1 MKTLIIVESG
11 TKAKSIQDILGQE
24 YLVEASVGHITELA
38 SGGSHGIGVDID
50 NDFKPH
56 YVLSDDK
63 VSVLKN
69 LMNASKKCDRII
81 IASDPDR
88 EGEAIAW
95 HLSKRLEDM
104 GKPIK
109 RMTYSKITKPALL
122 KSLNEL
128 RDVDLNIFHAQE
140 ARRIL
145 DRLVGFSASP
155 FLMNFF
161 GPKLSA
167 GRVQSVV
174 TRMIIDRELEIEAF
188 VPEEFYTIQ
197 VNLDKNGKEP
207 FVTKYSGRLINA
219 KVAKAMHDRL
229 SANKEYIVTEVKAEE
244 EKKPAPPP
252 LITATLLQAMS
263 SLHNLDP
270 EETMKAAQSLFEN
283 KYISYHRT
291 DSVRIEGETMKM
303 AHDWLDQNNFSRP
316 SKPNIFKNEDETQD
330 AHECIHPCD
339 VNFVIDNNN
348 YEIVDKNEKLV
359 YSTIWKYFVAS
370 QMLPAVYNT
379 LKVTAHVS
387 GDKSAEVK
395 ASGKALKSKGF
406 LEILGVDDKNK
417 IEIPNLEVGDLV
429 YLSGKIPVRMEK
441 KQTQPPPR
449 YSINKVMSELK
460 RRGIGR
466 PATYADL
473 LSKISARN
481 YVEKKGNV
489 FHATDLGK
497 TITNVLSNYFTF
509 MDYDYT
515 AKMEKSLDEIES
527 GKINHIDML
536 KKFYPGFKSELDKAY
551 LGHGGTLCDKC
562 SSPMSTRVAKSTG
575 EKFLACSAFP
585 KCRNTKSCK

>member
-11 TKAKSIQDILGQE
+11 TKAKSIQDILGPD
-24 YLVEASVGHITELA
+24 YIVKASVGHITELA
-38 SGGSHGIGVDID
+38 SGGPHGIGVDIN

-63 VSVLKN
+63 VSVLED
-69 LMNASKKCDRII
+69 LMSASKKCDKII

-109 RMTYSKITKPALL
+109 RMVYGKITKPALL

-197 VNLDKNGKEP
+197 VNLDKDGKNQ
-207 FVTKYSGRLINA
+207 FITKYSGKLTDA
-219 KVAKAMHDRL
+219 KSAKSMHDRL
-229 SANKEYIVTEVKAEE
+229 SSNDKYVVTEVRAEE

-263 SLHNLDP
+263 SLYNLDP
-270 EETMKAAQSLFEN
+270 VDTMKAAQSLFES

-291 DSVRIEGETMKM
+291 DSVRAENETLKM
-303 AHDWLDQNNFSRP
+303 AHDWLDENKIDRP
-316 SKPNIFKNEDETQD
+316 RKPNIFKNENDTQD

-339 VNFVIDNNN
+339 VNFVIDDNN
-348 YEIVDKNEKLV
+348 YEIIDKNERLV
-359 YSTIWKYFVAS
+359 YKTIWQYFVGS
-370 QMLPAVYNT
+370 QMSPAVYNT
-379 LKVTAHVS
+379 LKITAHVLN
-387 GDKSAEVK
+387 DKSAEVK

-406 LEILGVDDKNK
+406 LEILGLEDKNK
-417 IEIPNLEVGDLV
+417 IDIPNLEVGDFLS
-429 YLSGKIPVRMEK
+429 LSGEIPVRMEK

-497 TITNVLSNYFTF
+497 KITNVLSNYFTF
-509 MDYDYT
+509 MNYDYT

-536 KKFYPGFKSELDKAY
+536 KKFYPGFKSELDRAY
-551 LGHGGTLCDKC
+551 LGHGGVLCDKC
-562 SSPMSTRVAKSTG
+562 KSPMSIRTVKASG
-575 EKFLACSAFP
+575 DKFLACSAFP
-585 KCRNTKSCK
+585 KCKNTKSL

>member
-11 TKAKSIQDILGQE
+11 TKAKSIQDILGSD
-24 YLVEASVGHITELA
+24 YIVKASVGHITELA
-38 SGGSHGIGVDID
+38 SGGFHGMGVDVD
-50 NDFKPH
+50 KDFKPH

-63 VSVLKN
+63 VSVLEN
-69 LMNASKKCDRII
+69 LMNSSKECDSII

-109 RMTYSKITKPALL
+109 RMTYGKITKPALL

-188 VPEEFYTIQ
+188 IPEEFYTIQ
-197 VNLDKNGKEP
+197 VNLDKNGQDP
-207 FVTKYSGRLINA
+207 FTTKYSGRLTNVKTA
-219 KVAKAMHDRL
+219 KSIYDRL
-229 SANKEYIVTEVKAEE
+229 SANDKYIVTDVRAEE
-244 EKKPAPPP
+244 EKKAAPAP

-263 SLHNLDP
+263 SLYNLDP
-270 EETMKAAQSLFEN
+270 EETMKAAQSLFES

-291 DSVRIEGETMKM
+291 DSVRIENETAKM
-303 AHDWLDQNNFSRP
+303 AHDWLDENKIDRP
-316 SKPNIFKNEDETQD
+316 SKPNIFKNENESQD

-339 VNFVIDNNN
+339 VNFIVDDNN
-348 YEIVDKNEKLV
+348 YEIINKNERLV
-359 YSTIWKYFVAS
+359 YKTIWQYFVAS
-370 QMLPAVYNT
+370 QMLPVVYNT
-379 LKVTAHVS
+379 LKVTAHVL

-395 ASGKALKSKGF
+395 ASGKALKTKGF
-406 LEILGVDDKNK
+406 LDILGIEDKNK
-417 IEIPNLEVGDLV
+417 IEIPNLEVGDLLS
-429 YLSGKIPVRMEK
+429 LSGKIPVCMEK

-460 RRGIGR
+460 KRGIGR

-497 TITNVLSNYFTF
+497 KITRVLSDYFSF
-509 MDYDYT
+509 MNYDYT
-515 AKMEKSLDEIES
+515 AKMEKSLDEIEN
-527 GKINHIDML
+527 GKVNHIDML
-536 KKFYPGFKSELDKAY
+536 KKFYPEFKSELDRAY
-551 LGHGGTLCDKC
+551 LNHGGTLCDKC
-562 SSPMSTRVAKSTG
+562 SSPMTLRTTKNSG
-575 EKFLACSAFP
+575 EKFLACSAYP
-585 KCRNTKSCK
+585 KCKNIKSI